1 MTKHIFSTLTCDQEY
16 TNTAHNQN
24 GVTNEAPSVFIKGG
38 AGLANDRLI
47 TPLGIHTEVSDSDY
61 EILQKNPVFKL
72 HVDNGFI
79 QVQDKKADAEKVA
92 ASMQRRDKSAPLVP
106 QDFAE
111 SDQPKIGA

>member
-1 MTKHIFSTLTCDQEY
+1 MSKHIFSTLTCDQEY
-16 TNTAHNQN
+16 MNAEHTPN
-24 GVTNEAPSVFIKGG
+24 GVAASAPSVFIKGG

-47 TPLGIHTEVSDSDY
+47 TPLGIHTEVSDEDY
-61 EILQKNPVFKL
+61 EILLKNPVFKI

-92 ASMQRRDKSAPLVP
+92 AGMQRRDKSAPLVP

-111 SDQPKIGA
+111 DSQPKTGA